1 MSVTAELTIG
11 PAVVGCMIASCLFG
25 CSMLQTYTYYKRFQ
39 SDRRIFQLLVAI
51 VMMLTLAH
59 IICIMYWTWTLTVSD
74 LGRITIFSSPRDA
87 NLILTPLIS
96 TFVQIFFIY
105 RLFILSGSKIIA
117 ASCIILSTLNLVGTL
132 VNAVKAIN
140 YIVVDDGLVNTAAQ
154 SENAQNW
161 LTILT
166 LVAAAACDLV
176 ITIGLVYFLQRERRR
191 TKINQT
197 QNIVDCL
204 TLWAIETG
212 LATSMSAVLVIV
224 FFCAMRNTFLWTA
237 FYEVLADVYT
247 NSLLAAYVIIFG
259 RINKS

>member
-1 MSVTAELTIG
+1 
-11 PAVVGCMIASCLFG
+11 MIASCLFG

-39 SDRRIFQLLVAI
+39 SDRRIFQLLSKLTFK
-51 VMMLTLAH
+51 MLTLAH
-59 IICIMYWTWTLTVSD
+59 IICIMYWTWTLTIS
-74 LGRITIFSSPRDA
+74 GFNNPGSITIFSDPRDA

-117 ASCIILSTLNLVGTL
+117 AFCIILSILNLVGTL
-132 VNAVKAIN
+132 VNAVKAID
-140 YIVVDDGLVNTAAQ
+140 YTAQ
-154 SENAQNW
+154 SEDTQNW

-166 LVAAAACDLV
+166 LVAAAACDLA

-191 TKINQT
+191 TKVNQT
-197 QNIVDCL
+197 QNIVDRL

-212 LATSMSAVLVIV
+212 LATSMSAVLVTA

-237 FYEVLADVYT
+237 FYEVLADVYA
-247 NSLLAAYVIIFG
+247 NSLLAALNSREITRTPDPCVVEF
-259 RINKS
+259 S